1 VSQPVLSIRQLC
13 VSFSGQAG
21 ARVGAVEDLSLDLAP
36 GELTALVGES
46 GSGKSVSALSVLG
59 LLPMPP
65 ARIDAGSIRY
75 TDANGADHELV
86 GASAKRMRAVR
97 GGEIAMIFQ
106 EPMTSLNPVLSIGSQ
121 IVEAVRLHRRVS
133 VKAARAIAV
142 EAMDRVGIPD
152 PSQRLRQFPHEFSGG
167 MRQRVMIA
175 IALACQP
182 RVLIADEPTTALDVT
197 IQKTIL
203 DLIRGLVEREG
214 LSVLLITHD
223 LALVSEYADRIAVMY
238 RSRLLES
245 GAARAVLRTPAH
257 PYTKGLLETVPE
269 LGAGRHRLA
278 TLDSYMENASGQTIR
293 IGGTDAVPWTPGGPE
308 SDRTPHTM
316 ALVGPEH
323 AVRVVAT

>member
-1 VSQPVLSIRQLC
+1 MSQPVLSIRQLC

-142 EAMDRVGIPD
+142 EATKRGATIANNLFILRSTPAVFKVRPFNPPPRVN
-152 PSQRLRQFPHEFSGG
+152 
-167 MRQRVMIA
+167 RQRFNTSMCGGWLRRIVSVVVLMVVVMVKQA
-175 IALACQP
+175 Q
-182 RVLIADEPTTALDVT
+182 EHH
-197 IQKTIL
+197 
-203 DLIRGLVEREG
+203 GEEHENEG
-214 LSVLLITHD
+214 LQKGHKQFEEVEGEARSGTNNGSD
-223 LALVSEYADRIAVMY
+223 LGASQILQDTKAKAKEAS
-238 RSRLLES
+238 SGKWTKNPLEEIP
-245 GAARAVLRTPAH
+245 VIQI
-257 PYTKGLLETVPE
+257 YTVKGLSL
-269 LGAGRHRLA
+269 
-278 TLDSYMENASGQTIR
+278 
-293 IGGTDAVPWTPGGPE
+293 
-308 SDRTPHTM
+308 
-316 ALVGPEH
+316 
-323 AVRVVAT
+323 